1 MPPGGKVYATLQPAV
16 GSTVTPPPPRELQLP
31 TTLAEALTSAASSG
45 QRPLFFDGLEQSVDP
60 THGSR
65 WMLFLNEVGG
75 SSGLMNV
82 RLYEPGNRTSTIAE
96 NTMPIAPFQQL
107 QLDTVF
113 NALGLDADDRRKDR
127 TNVEVVVTAIAGN
140 ARVAAMVVSIDNVTG
155 DTKTYPLTPIVGS
168 GPPSITRTTDVACVV
183 KWDLPR

>member
-1 MPPGGKVYATLQPAV
+1 
-16 GSTVTPPPPRELQLP
+16 
-31 TTLAEALTSAASSG
+31 
-45 QRPLFFDGLEQSVDP
+45 
-60 THGSR
+60 
-65 WMLFLNEVGG
+65 MLVLNEVGG